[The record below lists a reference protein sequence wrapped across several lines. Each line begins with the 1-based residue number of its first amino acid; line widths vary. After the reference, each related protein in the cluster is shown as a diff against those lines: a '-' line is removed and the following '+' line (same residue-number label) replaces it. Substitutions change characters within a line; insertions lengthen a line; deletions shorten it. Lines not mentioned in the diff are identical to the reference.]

1 MEIYIYQLQT
11 RIGRLEMSA
20 QPTEQES
27 HELRNATDRT
37 SLTDDDGKSE
47 GSRLSSDFDRKGE
60 IETLPDY
67 RSSQSLLQVSH
78 SFSSSYNVTSYNPET
93 SINNSHVHTYSPQQD
108 ISPETLS
115 SNPQR
120 SSSFYDDCLKVD
132 NNVMSLKRE
141 RDEIETQICDMKIQ
155 LTRLQTEVT
164 NLESRKTILETTNQ
178 KYMYAADE
186 LRAGSVNGH
195 EDSVH
200 TDLDYNLTRAIAEV
214 TIQFYS
220 PLLKKEKNT
229 RLSSA
234 RNIKYVF
241 QMEYTHFK
249 NIVFFRLGLNILRLG
264 QHGGIHSVLLH
275 LSSVRNSTLFF

>member
-1 MEIYIYQLQT
+1 MN
-11 RIGRLEMSA
+11 G
-20 QPTEQES
+20 QPPEQES
-27 HELRNATDRT
+27 HQLREATDRT

-60 IETLPDY
+60 IETLQDY
-67 RSSQSLLQVSH
+67 RSSQSLLQASH

-93 SINNSHVHTYSPQQD
+93 SINNSLVHTYSPEQD

-115 SNPQR
+115 SNPRR

-132 NNVMSLKRE
+132 NNAMSLKRE

-164 NLESRKTILETTNQ
+164 NLENRKTILETTNL
-178 KYMYAADE
+178 KYTYAADE

-195 EDSVH
+195 EDSVD
-200 TDLDYNLTRAIAEV
+200 TDLEYNLTRAITEV

-220 PLLKKEKNT
+220 HLLKK
-229 RLSSA
+229 
-234 RNIKYVF
+234 KYPPEF
-241 QMEYTHFK
+241 SQKY
-249 NIVFFRLGLNILRLG
+249 
-264 QHGGIHSVLLH
+264 
-275 LSSVRNSTLFF
+275 